1 MTKQSPDDGQAA
13 EQGRGGSGPPAG
25 PIAAFVYPDGST
37 EELQPPGAA
46 ALLAA
51 SPELLHYA
59 RAHAESATSRV
70 RFFWQHPGGQW
81 LRVHLDS
88 APPDPQGP
96 AVLVTLTSA
105 ALPVGLT
112 PRELDVL
119 TLMACGLSNQEI
131 AGRLHTSSR
140 TVSTQVEHVLGKL
153 GQASRAGAA
162 GVAADRGYLRL
173 PVPGSGALPEGIT
186 IGHLH
191 ARAEAAA
198 APAPAVRPAP
208 ATADRPAPRVWAR
221 RPLLIGS
228 AFPLHGP
235 ARHDGREMA
244 NGSALAAAE
253 INASGGIGGRRI
265 EQIVVDMDIFSP
277 RDVARAFQQLI
288 DAEVDAITSSYV
300 FAGMDTARTLAAAY
314 GAPYVHAMTSESQ
327 AQIVRDNQG
336 DHSAVFQVCPTELYY
351 GPGFIRFLNEL
362 REGGWR
368 PPNRRLAFVET
379 PLPSGQMVNQL
390 ALDLAERSGWQIS
403 GVETI
408 PALGADWPAVA
419 ERMEQLDPAAIMI
432 TQFLA
437 GELASFQRQIVQRLP
452 GALVYAIYAPS
463 VPEFLELAG
472 PASEGLVWATVTGTY
487 SDMLGRR
494 FRSDYARAFGRP
506 AGRSHAG
513 IAYDEI
519 HLLAQAWMAVP
530 NPSHFP
536 AVASQLRRLRYR
548 GVNGSYYLDNAGQ
561 SGLGFPDV
569 TRDPSLG
576 QAHLVFQVQNGTHRI
591 ISPQPYAES
600 TFRVPSRRAD
610 PPVARWPTAVSG
622 SAHRD

>member
-1 MTKQSPDDGQAA
+1 M
-13 EQGRGGSGPPAG
+13 
-25 PIAAFVYPDGST
+25 
-37 EELQPPGAA
+37 
-46 ALLAA
+46 
-51 SPELLHYA
+51 
-59 RAHAESATSRV
+59 
-70 RFFWQHPGGQW
+70 
-81 LRVHLDS
+81 
-88 APPDPQGP
+88 
-96 AVLVTLTSA
+96 
-105 ALPVGLT
+105 ALPAGLT

-119 TLMACGLSNQEI
+119 TLMACGLSNTEI

-140 TVSTQVEHVLGKL
+140 TVSTHVEHVLGKL

-186 IGHLH
+186 IGQLH
-191 ARAEAAA
+191 ARAGAGA
-198 APAPAVRPAP
+198 APAPAGRPAP
-208 ATADRPAPRVWAR
+208 AAGARAAPRVWAR

-228 AFPLHGP
+228 AFPLRGP
-235 ARHDGREMA
+235 ARHDGREMV

-265 EQIVVDMDIFSP
+265 EQIVVDMDIFST

-288 DAEVDAITSSYV
+288 DAEVDAITSSYL

-336 DHSAVFQVCPTELYY
+336 GHSGVFQVCPTELHY
-351 GPGFIRFLNEL
+351 GAGFVRFLDEL

-390 ALDLAERSGWQIS
+390 AIDLAERSGWQVT

-419 ERMEQLDPAAIMI
+419 ERMERLDPAAIMI

-437 GELASFQRQIVQRLP
+437 GELASFQRLIVQRLP
-452 GALVYAIYAPS
+452 GTLVYAIYAPS

-494 FRSDYARAFGRP
+494 FRSDYAQAFGRP

-513 IAYDEI
+513 IAYDEV

-536 AVASQLRRLRYR
+536 AVAGQLRRLRYR

-600 TFRVPSRRAD
+600 TFRVPSRRED
-610 PPVARWPTAVSG
+610 PPVARRPAGVSG
-622 SAHRD
+622 SARRDQLSARTGAACQADGPSK

>member
-1 MTKQSPDDGQAA
+1 LTRQNPGGGQTAGQGGGAA
-13 EQGRGGSGPPAG
+13 PPPAH
-25 PIAAFVYPDGST
+25 PLAAFVYPDGSV
-37 EELQPPGAA
+37 EELRPPGAA
-46 ALLAA
+46 AFLGATPPLVD
-51 SPELLHYA
+51 YA
-59 RAHAESATSRV
+59 LAHAESATCQV
-70 RFFWQHPGGQW
+70 RFFWQHSRTRWVRVDLDRALPGSPGQ
-81 LRVHLDS
+81 
-88 APPDPQGP
+88 
-96 AVLVTLTSA
+96 AVLVTVTPM
-105 ALPVGLT
+105 ALPAGLT

-119 TLMACGLSNQEI
+119 TLMACGLSNAEI

-173 PVPGSGALPEGIT
+173 PVPGSGALPEGMT
-186 IGHLH
+186 IGQLH
-191 ARAEAAA
+191 ARAVAGA
-198 APAPAVRPAP
+198 APAPAGHPALAP
-208 ATADRPAPRVWAR
+208 GARPAPRVWAR

-235 ARHDGREMA
+235 ARHDGREMV
-244 NGSALAAAE
+244 NGSVLAAAE
-253 INASGGIGGRRI
+253 INASGGIGGRRV
-265 EQIVVDMDIFSP
+265 EQLVVDMDIFSTH
-277 RDVARAFQQLI
+277 DVARVFQQLI
-288 DAEVDAITSSYV
+288 DAEVDAITSSYL
-300 FAGMDTARTLAAAY
+300 FAGLDTARTLAAAY
-314 GAPYVHAMTSESQ
+314 GAPYMHAMTSEAQ
-327 AQIVRDNQG
+327 AQIVRDDRDG
-336 DHSAVFQVCPTELYY
+336 HSAVFQVCPTELYY

-368 PPNRRLAFVET
+368 PPNRRLAFVED
-379 PLPSGQMVNQL
+379 PLPGGQMVNQL
-390 ALDLAERSGWQIS
+390 AIDLAERSGWQIT
-403 GVETI
+403 GVETV

-419 ERMEQLDPAAIMI
+419 ERVERLDPAAIMI

-472 PASEGLVWATVTGTY
+472 PASEGMVWATVTGTY

-494 FRSDYARAFGRP
+494 FRSDYAQAFGRP

-513 IAYDEI
+513 IAYDEV

-536 AVASQLRRLRYR
+536 AVAGQLRRLRYR

-600 TFRVPSRRAD
+600 TFRVPSRRGD
-610 PPVARWPTAVSG
+610 PPLAHRPAGVSG
-622 SAHRD
+622 SAHRG

>member
-1 MTKQSPDDGQAA
+1 MALSKNFSHRA
-13 EQGRGGSGPPAG
+13 RPPSSRPA
-25 PIAAFVYPDGST
+25 PQLVD
-37 EELQPPGAA
+37 
-46 ALLAA
+46 
-51 SPELLHYA
+51 YA
-59 RAHAESATSRV
+59 RAHAESATLRV

-81 LRVHLDS
+81 LRVHLDN
-88 APPDPQGP
+88 APPDPHGP
-96 AVLVTLTSA
+96 AVLVSRHADGA
-105 ALPVGLT
+105 ARGPDAAGARCPHPHGLR
-112 PRELDVL
+112 PEQHD
-119 TLMACGLSNQEI
+119 I
-131 AGRLHTSSR
+131 AGRLHSSSR
-140 TVSTQVEHVLGKL
+140 TVSTHVEHILGKL

-173 PVPGSGALPEGIT
+173 PVPGRGALPQGIT
-186 IGHLH
+186 IGYLH
-191 ARAEAAA
+191 ARAEGAVAPAA
-198 APAPAVRPAP
+198 APRPAL
-208 ATADRPAPRVWAR
+208 RSWAR

-228 AFPLHGP
+228 ALPLHGP
-235 ARHDGREMA
+235 ARHDGREMV

-253 INASGGIGGRRI
+253 INASGGIGGRRV
-265 EQIVVDMDIFSP
+265 EQIVVDMDIFST

-288 DAEVDAITSSYV
+288 EAEVDAITSSYL
-300 FAGMDTARTLAAAY
+300 FAGLDTARTLAATY
-314 GAPYVHAMTSESQ
+314 GAPYMHAMTSEAQ
-327 AQIVRDNQG
+327 AQIVRDDQDG
-336 DHSAVFQVCPTELYY
+336 HSAVFQVCPTELYY

-368 PPNRRLAFVET
+368 PPNRRLAFVED
-379 PLPSGQMVNQL
+379 PLPGGQMVNRL
-390 ALDLAERSGWQIS
+390 AIDLAERSGWQIT
-403 GVETI
+403 GVETV

-419 ERMEQLDPAAIMI
+419 ERIERLDPAAIMI

-472 PASEGLVWATVTGTY
+472 PGQRGPGVGHGDRDLQRHA
-487 SDMLGRR
+487 
-494 FRSDYARAFGRP
+494 RP
-506 AGRSHAG
+506 AFPRGLRPGVRPAGGRSHAG
-513 IAYDEI
+513 IAYDEV

-576 QAHLVFQVQNGTHRI
+576 QAHLVFQVQNGIHRI
-591 ISPQPYAES
+591 ISPPPYAES
-600 TFRVPSRRAD
+600 TFRVPSRREDA
-610 PPVARWPTAVSG
+610 PLAHRPAGVSG

>member
-1 MTKQSPDDGQAA
+1 MSAKGKRPLTRQDPDGGRSA
-13 EQGRGGSGPPAG
+13 EQGRGPLASSL
-25 PIAAFVYPDGST
+25 AAFVHLDGST

-46 ALLAA
+46 AVLADG
-51 SPELLHYA
+51 PELLDYA

-81 LRVHLDS
+81 LRVHLDN
-88 APPDPQGP
+88 APPEHQGS
-96 AVLVTLTSA
+96 AVLVTLTPA

-119 TLMACGLSNQEI
+119 TLMACGLSNTDI
-131 AGRLHTSSR
+131 AVRLYTSSR
-140 TVSTQVEHVLGKL
+140 TVSTHVEHVLGKL

-162 GVAADRGYLRL
+162 GVAAERGYLRL
-173 PVPGSGALPEGIT
+173 PVPGSGALPQGIT
-186 IGHLH
+186 VGYLH
-191 ARAEAAA
+191 ARAEGKV
-198 APAPAVRPAP
+198 APVSGARPA
-208 ATADRPAPRVWAR
+208 RRSWAR
-221 RPLLIGS
+221 RPMLIGS
-228 AFPLHGP
+228 ALPLHGP
-235 ARHDGREMA
+235 ARHDGREMV
-244 NGSALAAAE
+244 NGAALATAE
-253 INASGGIGGRRI
+253 INASGGIGGRRV
-265 EQIVVDMDIFSP
+265 EQIVVDMDIFSAH
-277 RDVARAFQQLI
+277 DVARAFQRLI
-288 DAEVDAITSSYV
+288 DAEVDAITSSYL
-300 FAGMDTARTLAAAY
+300 FAGMDTARTMAATY
-314 GAPYVHAMTSESQ
+314 GAPYVHAMTSETQ
-327 AQIVRDNQG
+327 AQIVADNQAEHG
-336 DHSAVFQVCPTELYY
+336 GVFQVCPTELYY

-362 REGGWR
+362 RDGGWR
-368 PPNRRLAFVET
+368 PPNRRLVFVET
-379 PLPSGQMVNQL
+379 PLPSGQMVNPL
-390 ALDLAERSGWQIS
+390 AVELAERSGWQITS
-403 GVETI
+403 VETV

-419 ERMEQLDPAAIMI
+419 GRIERLEPAAIMI

-437 GELASFQRQIVQRLP
+437 GELASFQRLIVQRLP

-472 PASEGLVWATVTGTY
+472 PACEGLVWATVTGTY
-487 SDMLGRR
+487 SDALGQR
-494 FRSDYARAFGRP
+494 FCADYAQAFGRP
-506 AGRSHAG
+506 PGRSHAG
-513 IAYDEI
+513 IAYDEV

-600 TFRVPSRRAD
+600 SFRAPSRDEA
-610 PPVARWPTAVSG
+610 PLVRWAAGTSG
-622 SAHRD
+622 SARQG

>member
-1 MTKQSPDDGQAA
+1 LTRQNPGGGQTAG
-13 EQGRGGSGPPAG
+13 QGGGAVPPPAH
-25 PIAAFVYPDGST
+25 PLAAFVYPDGSM

-46 ALLAA
+46 AFLGATPPLVD
-51 SPELLHYA
+51 YA
-59 RAHAESATSRV
+59 LAHAESATFQV
-70 RFFWQHPGGQW
+70 RFFWQHSPGRW
-81 LRVHLDS
+81 VRVDLDR
-88 APPDPQGP
+88 APPDSHGQ
-96 AVLVTLTSA
+96 AVLVTVTPME
-105 ALPVGLT
+105 LPAGLT

-208 ATADRPAPRVWAR
+208 APAVRPASRVWAR

-265 EQIVVDMDIFSP
+265 EQIVMDMDIFST
-277 RDVARAFQQLI
+277 RDVARVFQQLI
-288 DAEVDAITSSYV
+288 DAEVDAITSSYL

-336 DHSAVFQVCPTELYY
+336 DHSGVFQVCPTELYY
-351 GPGFIRFLNEL
+351 GPGFIRFLNDL

-390 ALDLAERSGWQIS
+390 AIDLAERSGWQIS
-403 GVETI
+403 GVETV
-408 PALGADWPAVA
+408 PALGADWPAMA

-437 GELASFQRQIVQRLP
+437 GELASFQRLIVQRLP

-494 FRSDYARAFGRP
+494 FRSDYAQAFGRP

-536 AVASQLRRLRYR
+536 AVAGQLRRLRYR

-591 ISPQPYAES
+591 ICPQPYAES

-610 PPVARWPTAVSG
+610 PPVAGWPTEVSG
-622 SAHRD
+622 SARRD

>member
-1 MTKQSPDDGQAA
+1 LTKQSPDDGQAA

-390 ALDLAERSGWQIS
+390 ALDLAERSGWQIT

-419 ERMEQLDPAAIMI
+419 EQMEQLDPAAIMI

>member
-1 MTKQSPDDGQAA
+1 LTQENPAAGRTIGHSRGAAALLTQAL
-13 EQGRGGSGPPAG
+13 
-25 PIAAFVYPDGST
+25 AAFVHPDGSV

-46 ALLAA
+46 AFLAA
-51 SPELLHYA
+51 CPALVDYA
-59 RAHAESATSRV
+59 RAHIDSPTSQV
-70 RFFWQHPGGQW
+70 RFFWQHSQGQW
-81 LRVHLDS
+81 VRVHLDR
-88 APPDPQGP
+88 APPEPPGS
-96 AVLVTLTSA
+96 AVLVALSPT
-105 ALPVGLT
+105 ALPVSLT

-119 TLMACGLSNQEI
+119 TLMACGLSNTEI

-140 TVSTQVEHVLGKL
+140 TVSTHVEHILGKL

-173 PVPGSGALPEGIT
+173 PVPGSGALPQGIT
-186 IGHLH
+186 IGYLQ
-191 ARAEAAA
+191 ARAETGA
-198 APAPAVRPAP
+198 APAAAG
-208 ATADRPAPRVWAR
+208 RPAPRLWAR

-235 ARHDGREMA
+235 ARCDGREMV
-244 NGSALAAAE
+244 NGSALATAE
-253 INASGGIGGRRI
+253 INASGGIGGRCV
-265 EQIVVDMDIFSP
+265 EQIVVDMDIFSA

-288 DAEVDAITSSYV
+288 DAEVDAITSSYL
-300 FAGMDTARTLAAAY
+300 FSGMDTARTMAAAY

-327 AQIVRDNQG
+327 AQIVRDNQA
-336 DHSAVFQVCPTELYY
+336 DHGGVFQVCPTELYY

-362 REGGWR
+362 RDGGWQPR
-368 PPNRRLAFVET
+368 NRRLAFVET

-390 ALDLAERSGWQIS
+390 AVELAERSRWQITS
-403 GVETI
+403 VETV
-408 PALGADWPAVA
+408 PALGADWPAVV
-419 ERMEQLDPAAIMI
+419 ERIERLDPAAIMI

-437 GELASFQRQIVQRLP
+437 GELASFQRLIVQRLP
-452 GALVYAIYAPS
+452 ELLVYAIYAPS

-487 SDMLGRR
+487 SDRLGRR
-494 FRSDYARAFGRP
+494 FRADYARAFGRP

-536 AVASQLRRLRYR
+536 AVASQLRHLRYR
-548 GVNGSYYLDNAGQ
+548 GVNGSYYLDNASQ
-561 SGLGFPDV
+561 SGLGFPDA

-600 TFRVPSRRAD
+600 TFRMPSRRED
-610 PPVARWPTAVSG
+610 TLLARRPT
-622 SAHRD
+622 

>member
-1 MTKQSPDDGQAA
+1 LTKQSPDAGHTAGHTA
-13 EQGRGGSGPPAG
+13 EQGRGGRGPPAR
-25 PIAAFVYPDGST
+25 PVAAFVHSDGST

-51 SPELLHYA
+51 SPELVDYA

-70 RFFWQHPGGQW
+70 WFFWQHPGGRW

-88 APPDPQGP
+88 TPPDPQGS

-105 ALPVGLT
+105 ALPAGLT

-162 GVAADRGYLRL
+162 GMAADRGYLRL

-198 APAPAVRPAP
+198 APAPAARPAP
-208 ATADRPAPRVWAR
+208 TAAVRPAPRVWAR

-265 EQIVVDMDIFSP
+265 EQIVVDMDIFST

-288 DAEVDAITSSYV
+288 DAEVDAITSSYL
-300 FAGMDTARTLAAAY
+300 FAGMDTARLLAAAY

-336 DHSAVFQVCPTELYY
+336 DHSGVFQVCPTELYY

-390 ALDLAERSGWQIS
+390 AIDLAERSGWQIT

-419 ERMEQLDPAAIMI
+419 ERMERLDPAAIMI

-437 GELASFQRQIVQRLP
+437 GELASFQRLIVQRLP

-487 SDMLGRR
+487 GDMLGRR
-494 FRSDYARAFGRP
+494 FRSDYAQAFGQP

-513 IAYDEI
+513 VAYDEI
-519 HLLAQAWMAVP
+519 HLLAQAWMAVS

-561 SGLGFPDV
+561 LGLGFPDV

-576 QAHLVFQVQNGTHRI
+576 QAHLVFQVQNGSHRI
-591 ISPQPYAES
+591 ISPQPYAEG
-600 TFRVPSRRAD
+600 TFRVPSRRED
-610 PPVARWPTAVSG
+610 PPMTR
-622 SAHRD
+622 RD

>member
-1 MTKQSPDDGQAA
+1 MTRQNPGGGQTAGQS
-13 EQGRGGSGPPAG
+13 GGAVPPPAH
-25 PIAAFVYPDGST
+25 PLAAFVYPDGSM

-46 ALLAA
+46 VFLGATPPLIDYAL
-51 SPELLHYA
+51 
-59 RAHAESATSRV
+59 AHAESATFQV
-70 RFFWQHPGGQW
+70 RFFWQHSPGRW
-81 LRVHLDS
+81 VRVDLDR
-88 APPDPQGP
+88 APPDSHGQ
-96 AVLVTLTSA
+96 AVLVTVTPME
-105 ALPVGLT
+105 LPAGLT

-198 APAPAVRPAP
+198 APAPAARPAP
-208 ATADRPAPRVWAR
+208 AAAVRPAPRVWAR

-265 EQIVVDMDIFSP
+265 EQIVVDMDIFST

-288 DAEVDAITSSYV
+288 DAEVDAITSSYL

-314 GAPYVHAMTSESQ
+314 GAPYMHAMTSESQ

-336 DHSAVFQVCPTELYY
+336 DHSGVFQVCPTELYY

-368 PPNRRLAFVET
+368 PPSRRLAFVET
-379 PLPSGQMVNQL
+379 PLPSGQMVNRL
-390 ALDLAERSGWQIS
+390 AIDLAERSGWQIS
-403 GVETI
+403 GVETV

-437 GELASFQRQIVQRLP
+437 GELASFQRLIVQRLP

-494 FRSDYARAFGRP
+494 FRSDYAQAFGRP

-536 AVASQLRRLRYR
+536 AVAGQLRRLRYR

-591 ISPQPYAES
+591 VSPQPYAES
-600 TFRVPSRRAD
+600 SFRVPSRRAD
-610 PPVARWPTAVSG
+610 PPVAGWPTEVSG
-622 SAHRD
+622 SARD

>member
-1 MTKQSPDDGQAA
+1 MTKRSPDDGRTA
-13 EQGRGGSGPPAG
+13 EQGRGGRGPPAG

-51 SPELLHYA
+51 SPGLVDYA

-88 APPDPQGP
+88 APPDPQGS
-96 AVLVTLTSA
+96 AVLVALTPA
-105 ALPVGLT
+105 ALPAGLT

-119 TLMACGLSNQEI
+119 TLMACGLSNTDI

-140 TVSTQVEHVLGKL
+140 TVSTHVEHILGKL

-162 GVAADRGYLRL
+162 GVAVDRGYLRL
-173 PVPGSGALPEGIT
+173 PVPGDGALPQGIT
-186 IGHLH
+186 IGYLH
-191 ARAEAAA
+191 ARAEGAVAPAAA
-198 APAPAVRPAP
+198 ARPAL
-208 ATADRPAPRVWAR
+208 RSWAR

-253 INASGGIGGRRI
+253 INASGGIGGRRV
-265 EQIVVDMDIFSP
+265 EQIVVNMDIFST

-288 DAEVDAITSSYV
+288 DAEADAITSSYL
-300 FAGMDTARTLAAAY
+300 FAGLDTARTLAAAY
-314 GAPYVHAMTSESQ
+314 GAPYMHAMTSEAQ
-327 AQIVRDNQG
+327 AQIVRDDQDG
-336 DHSAVFQVCPTELYY
+336 HSAVFQVCPTELYY
-351 GPGFIRFLNEL
+351 GRGFIRFLDEL

-368 PPNRRLAFVET
+368 PPNRRLAFVED
-379 PLPSGQMVNQL
+379 PLPGGQMVNQL
-390 ALDLAERSGWQIS
+390 AIDLAERSGWQIT
-403 GVETI
+403 GVETV

-419 ERMEQLDPAAIMI
+419 ERMERLDPAAIMI

-472 PASEGLVWATVTGTY
+472 RP
-487 SDMLGRR
+487 
-494 FRSDYARAFGRP
+494 ARAWCGPPSPGPTATCSAGASGRTMPGRSARP

-591 ISPQPYAES
+591 ISPQLYAES
-600 TFRVPSRRAD
+600 TFRVPSRR
-610 PPVARWPTAVSG
+610 TG
-622 SAHRD
+622 GLAHHG

>member
-1 MTKQSPDDGQAA
+1 M
-13 EQGRGGSGPPAG
+13 
-25 PIAAFVYPDGST
+25 

-46 ALLAA
+46 AFLAA
-51 SPELLHYA
+51 SPALVDYA
-59 RAHAESATSRV
+59 RAHAESATSQV
-70 RFFWQHPGGQW
+70 RFFWQYSQGQW
-81 LRVHLDS
+81 LRVHLDR
-88 APPDPQGP
+88 APPEPQGS
-96 AVLVTLTSA
+96 AVLVTLTPT
-105 ALPVGLT
+105 ALPGLT

-119 TLMACGLSNQEI
+119 TLMACGLSNAEI
-131 AGRLHTSSR
+131 AARLHTSSR

-191 ARAEAAA
+191 ARAEAGTAPVTAA
-198 APAPAVRPAP
+198 RPP
-208 ATADRPAPRVWAR
+208 QRLWAR

-228 AFPLHGP
+228 AFPLRGP
-235 ARHDGREMA
+235 ARHDGREMV

-253 INASGGIGGRRI
+253 INARGGVGGRRV
-265 EQIVVDMDIFSP
+265 EQIVVDMDIFSAC
-277 RDVARAFQQLI
+277 DVARAFQQLI
-288 DAEVDAITSSYV
+288 DAEVDAITSSYL

-327 AQIVRDNQG
+327 AQIVRDNHAAHG
-336 DHSAVFQVCPTELYY
+336 GVFQVCPTELYY
-351 GPGFIRFLNEL
+351 GPGFIRFLSEL

-368 PPNRRLAFVET
+368 PPSRRLAFVET
-379 PLPSGQMVNQL
+379 PLPSGQMVNEL
-390 ALDLAERSGWQIS
+390 AVEMAERSGWQITS
-403 GVETI
+403 VETV

-419 ERMEQLDPAAIMI
+419 ERIERLDPAAIMI

-437 GELASFQRQIVQRLP
+437 GELASFQRLIVQRMP
-452 GALVYAIYAPS
+452 GLLVYAIYAPS

-487 SDMLGRR
+487 SDRLGRR
-494 FRSDYARAFGRP
+494 FRADYAQAFGRP

-513 IAYDEI
+513 IAYDEV

-536 AVASQLRRLRYR
+536 AVTSQLRRLRYR

-576 QAHLVFQVQNGTHRI
+576 QAHLVFQVQNGSHRI

-600 TFRVPSRRAD
+600 SFRMPSRTRDQLLARPPRVPG
-610 PPVARWPTAVSG
+610 VT
-622 SAHRD
+622 SAAC

>member
-1 MTKQSPDDGQAA
+1 MTQENPDGRRTAG
-13 EQGRGGSGPPAG
+13 QGRGSVASPTHPL
-25 PIAAFVYPDGST
+25 AAFVHLDGSM
-37 EELQPPGAA
+37 EEFQPPGAA
-46 ALLAA
+46 ALLAE
-51 SPELLHYA
+51 SPALVDYA
-59 RAHAESATSRV
+59 RAHAESTTSQA
-70 RFFWQHPGGQW
+70 RFFWQHPHGRW
-81 LRVHLDS
+81 LRVHLDR
-88 APPDPQGP
+88 APPEPHGS
-96 AVLVTLTSA
+96 AVLVTFTPT
-105 ALPVGLT
+105 ALPAGLT

-119 TLMACGLSNQEI
+119 TLMACGLSNTEI

-140 TVSTQVEHVLGKL
+140 TVSTHVEHILGKL

-162 GVAADRGYLRL
+162 AVAADRGYLRL
-173 PVPGSGALPEGIT
+173 PVPGSGALPQGIT
-186 IGHLH
+186 IGYLH
-191 ARAEAAA
+191 ARAEAGA
-198 APAPAVRPAP
+198 AP
-208 ATADRPAPRVWAR
+208 ATAPRPARRLWVR

-228 AFPLHGP
+228 AFPLRGP
-235 ARHDGREMA
+235 ARFDGREMV

-253 INASGGIGGRRI
+253 INACGGIGGRRV
-265 EQIVVDMDIFSP
+265 EQIVVDMDIFST
-277 RDVARAFQQLI
+277 RDVARAFKQLI
-288 DAEVDAITSSYV
+288 DAEVDAITSSYL
-300 FAGMDTARTLAAAY
+300 FAGMDTARMLAAAY

-327 AQIVRDNQG
+327 AQIVRDNHA
-336 DHSAVFQVCPTELYY
+336 DHGGVFQVCPTELYY

-390 ALDLAERSGWQIS
+390 AIEMAEHSGWQITS
-403 GVETI
+403 VETV
-408 PALGADWPAVA
+408 PALGADWPAVT
-419 ERMEQLDPAAIMI
+419 ERIERLNPAAIMI

-437 GELASFQRQIVQRLP
+437 GELASFQRLIVQRLP
-452 GALVYAIYAPS
+452 ELLVYAIYAPS

-472 PASEGLVWATVTGTY
+472 QASEGLVWATVTGTY
-487 SDMLGRR
+487 SDRLGRR
-494 FRSDYARAFGRP
+494 FCADYARAFGRA

-513 IAYDEI
+513 IAYDEVN
-519 HLLAQAWMAVP
+519 LLAQTWMAVP

-569 TRDPSLG
+569 TLDPSLG

-600 TFRVPSRRAD
+600 TFRRPSRRDDTLLARR
-610 PPVARWPTAVSG
+610 PP
-622 SAHRD
+622 

>member
-1 MTKQSPDDGQAA
+1 M
-13 EQGRGGSGPPAG
+13 
-25 PIAAFVYPDGST
+25 

-46 ALLAA
+46 AFLGATPPLVD
-51 SPELLHYA
+51 YA
-59 RAHAESATSRV
+59 LAHAESATFQV
-70 RFFWQHPGGQW
+70 RFFWQHSPGRW
-81 LRVHLDS
+81 VRVDLDR
-88 APPDPQGP
+88 APPDSHGQ
-96 AVLVTLTSA
+96 AVLITVTPME
-105 ALPVGLT
+105 LPAGLT

-198 APAPAVRPAP
+198 APVPAVRPAP
-208 ATADRPAPRVWAR
+208 APAVRPAPRVWAR

-235 ARHDGREMA
+235 ARHDGREMV

-265 EQIVVDMDIFSP
+265 EQIVMDMDIFST
-277 RDVARAFQQLI
+277 RDVARVFQQLI
-288 DAEVDAITSSYV
+288 DAEVDAITSSYL

-336 DHSAVFQVCPTELYY
+336 DHSGVFQVCPTELYY

-390 ALDLAERSGWQIS
+390 AIDLAARSGWQIS
-403 GVETI
+403 GVETV

-437 GELASFQRQIVQRLP
+437 GELASFQRLIVQRLP

-487 SDMLGRR
+487 SDLLGRR

-530 NPSHFP
+530 NPSHFRT
-536 AVASQLRRLRYR
+536 VAGQMRRLRYR

-591 ISPQPYAES
+591 ISPQPYAEVS
-600 TFRVPSRRAD
+600 FRVPSRRAD
-610 PPVARWPTAVSG
+610 PPVAGWPTEVSG
-622 SAHRD
+622 SARRD

>member
-1 MTKQSPDDGQAA
+1 M
-13 EQGRGGSGPPAG
+13 
-25 PIAAFVYPDGST
+25 

-46 ALLAA
+46 AFLGAI
-51 SPELLHYA
+51 SPLVDYA
-59 RAHAESATSRV
+59 LAHAESATFQV
-70 RFFWQHPGGQW
+70 RFFWQHSPGQW
-81 LRVHLDS
+81 VRVDLDR
-88 APPDPQGP
+88 APPDSRGQ
-96 AVLVTLTSA
+96 AVLVTVTPM
-105 ALPVGLT
+105 ALPAGLT

-140 TVSTQVEHVLGKL
+140 TVSTHVEHVLGKL

-173 PVPGSGALPEGIT
+173 PVPGSGVLPEGIT

-191 ARAEAAA
+191 ARAEAGA
-198 APAPAVRPAP
+198 APAPAGRPAL
-208 ATADRPAPRVWAR
+208 AAAVRPAPRVWAR

-228 AFPLHGP
+228 AFPLRGP
-235 ARHDGREMA
+235 ARHDGREMV

-265 EQIVVDMDIFSP
+265 EQIVVDMDIFST

-288 DAEVDAITSSYV
+288 DAEVDAITSSYL
-300 FAGMDTARTLAAAY
+300 FAGMDTARTLAVAY

-336 DHSAVFQVCPTELYY
+336 GHSGVFQVCPTELYY

-390 ALDLAERSGWQIS
+390 AIDLAERSGWQIT
-403 GVETI
+403 GVETV

-437 GELASFQRQIVQRLP
+437 GELASFQRLIVQRLP

-536 AVASQLRRLRYR
+536 GVASQLRRLRYR

-600 TFRVPSRRAD
+600 SFRVPSRRED
-610 PPVARWPTAVSG
+610 PPAPRLAPARTGAAGHADGPWK
-622 SAHRD
+622 

>member
-1 MTKQSPDDGQAA
+1 MDPEVGRLTYVSGGRRALTGENPDAGQPVGH
-13 EQGRGGSGPPAG
+13 GRGSATAPPY
-25 PIAAFVYPDGST
+25 PLAALVHPDGSV

-46 ALLAA
+46 AFLRA
-51 SPELLHYA
+51 SPALVGYA
-59 RAHAESATSRV
+59 RVYAESAASQV
-70 RFFWQHPGGQW
+70 RFFWQHSRGQW
-81 LRVHLDS
+81 VCVHLDS
-88 APPDPQGP
+88 APPESHGS
-96 AVLVTLTSA
+96 AVLVTLTA
-105 ALPVGLT
+105 ASLPADLT

-119 TLMACGLSNQEI
+119 TLMACGLSNHEI
-131 AGRLHTSSR
+131 AGRLQTSIR
-140 TVSTQVEHVLGKL
+140 TVSTHVEHILGKL

-173 PVPGSGALPEGIT
+173 PVPGTGALPPGIR
-186 IGHLH
+186 IGELH
-191 ARAEAAA
+191 ARAEAGAARAA
-198 APAPAVRPAP
+198 ATRPTTP
-208 ATADRPAPRVWAR
+208 LWTR

-228 AFPLHGP
+228 AFPLRGP
-235 ARHDGREMA
+235 ARHDGREMV

-253 INASGGIGGRRI
+253 INARGGISGRRV
-265 EQIVVDMDIFSP
+265 EQVVVDVDIFSEP
-277 RDVARAFQQLI
+277 DVARAFQQLI

-300 FAGMDTARTLAAAY
+300 FAGMDTARTMAAAY

-327 AQIVRDNQG
+327 AQIVRDNRA
-336 DHSAVFQVCPTELYY
+336 DHGGVFQVCPTELYY

-362 REGGWR
+362 RDGGWR
-368 PPNRRLAFVET
+368 PRSRRLAFIET

-390 ALDLAERSGWQIS
+390 AVDLAERSGWQITS
-403 GVETI
+403 IETV
-408 PALGADWPAVA
+408 PALGGDWPVVA
-419 ERMEQLDPAAIMI
+419 ERIERLDPAAIMI

-437 GELASFQRQIVQRLP
+437 GELASLQRLIVQRLP
-452 GALVYAIYAPS
+452 ELLVYAIYAPS
-463 VPEFLELAG
+463 VPEFLDLAG

-487 SDMLGRR
+487 SDRLGRR
-494 FRSDYARAFGRP
+494 FRSDYAQAFGRP

-519 HLLAQAWMAVP
+519 HLLAQAWMAVS

-548 GVNGSYYLDNAGQ
+548 GVNGSYYLDNAAQ

-569 TRDPSLG
+569 TSDPSLG

-600 TFRVPSRRAD
+600 TFRMPSRGGD
-610 PPVARWPTAVSG
+610 VLLARRST
-622 SAHRD
+622 

>member
-1 MTKQSPDDGQAA
+1 MTRQNPGGGQTAGQGGGAA
-13 EQGRGGSGPPAG
+13 PP
-25 PIAAFVYPDGST
+25 PVHPLAAFVYPDGSM
-37 EELQPPGAA
+37 EDLQPPGAA
-46 ALLAA
+46 AFLGATPRLVD
-51 SPELLHYA
+51 YA
-59 RAHAESATSRV
+59 RAHAESATFQV
-70 RFFWQHPGGQW
+70 RFFWQHSPGRWVRVDLDRALPGSHGQ
-81 LRVHLDS
+81 
-88 APPDPQGP
+88 
-96 AVLVTLTSA
+96 AVLVTVTPM
-105 ALPVGLT
+105 ALPAGLT

-140 TVSTQVEHVLGKL
+140 TVSTHVEHVLGKL

-173 PVPGSGALPEGIT
+173 PVPGSGALPEGMT
-186 IGHLH
+186 IGELH
-191 ARAEAAA
+191 ARAVAGA
-198 APAPAVRPAP
+198 APAPAGHPA
-208 ATADRPAPRVWAR
+208 PAPRVWAR

-235 ARHDGREMA
+235 ARHDGREMV

-253 INASGGIGGRRI
+253 INASGGIGGRRV
-265 EQIVVDMDIFSP
+265 EQIVVDMDIFST

-288 DAEVDAITSSYV
+288 EAEVDAITSSYL
-300 FAGMDTARTLAAAY
+300 FAGLDTARTLAATY
-314 GAPYVHAMTSESQ
+314 GAPYMHAMTSEAQ
-327 AQIVRDNQG
+327 AQIVRDNQDG
-336 DHSAVFQVCPTELYY
+336 HSAVFQVCPTELYY

-368 PPNRRLAFVET
+368 PPNRRLAFVEDS
-379 PLPSGQMVNQL
+379 LPGGQMVNRL
-390 ALDLAERSGWQIS
+390 AIDLAERSGWQIT
-403 GVETI
+403 GVETV

-419 ERMEQLDPAAIMI
+419 ERIERLDPAAIMI

-494 FRSDYARAFGRP
+494 FRSDYAQAFGRP

-513 IAYDEI
+513 IAYDEV

-530 NPSHFP
+530 NPAHFP

-600 TFRVPSRRAD
+600 TFRVPRRRED
-610 PPVARWPTAVSG
+610 PPLARRPARVSG
-622 SAHRD
+622 TAHRE

>member
-1 MTKQSPDDGQAA
+1 MTRENPDGGQPVG
-13 EQGRGGSGPPAG
+13 QGRVSAAAPAD
-25 PIAAFVYPDGST
+25 PLAALVHPDGSV

-46 ALLAA
+46 AFLKANPALIG
-51 SPELLHYA
+51 YA
-59 RAHAESATSRV
+59 RAYAESATSQV
-70 RFFWQHPGGQW
+70 GFFWQHARGQW
-81 LRVHLDS
+81 ACVHLDS
-88 APPDPQGP
+88 APSESHGS
-96 AVLVTLTSA
+96 AVLVTLTA
-105 ALPVGLT
+105 TALPADLT

-119 TLMACGLSNQEI
+119 TLMACGLSNHEI
-131 AGRLHTSSR
+131 ADRLQSSSR
-140 TVSTQVEHVLGKL
+140 TVSTHVEHILGKL

-173 PVPGSGALPEGIT
+173 PVPGTGALPQGIR
-186 IGHLH
+186 IGYLH
-191 ARAEAAA
+191 ARAEAGAARAA
-198 APAPAVRPAP
+198 AARPA
-208 ATADRPAPRVWAR
+208 TRLWTR

-228 AFPLHGP
+228 AFPLRGP
-235 ARHDGREMA
+235 ARHDGREMV

-253 INASGGIGGRRI
+253 INARGGVGGRRV
-265 EQIVVDMDIFSP
+265 EQIVADMDIFSEP
-277 RDVARAFQQLI
+277 DVARAFQQLI

-300 FAGMDTARTLAAAY
+300 FAGMDTARTMAAAY

-327 AQIVRDNQG
+327 AQIVRDNRA
-336 DHSAVFQVCPTELYY
+336 DHGGVFQVCPTELYY

-362 REGGWR
+362 RDGGWR
-368 PPNRRLAFVET
+368 PRSRRLAFIET
-379 PLPSGQMVNQL
+379 PLPAGQMVNQL
-390 ALDLAERSGWQIS
+390 AVELAERSGWQVT
-403 GVETI
+403 GVETV
-408 PALGADWPAVA
+408 PALGADWPTVA
-419 ERMEQLDPAAIMI
+419 ERIERLDPAAVMI

-437 GELASFQRQIVQRLP
+437 GELASFQRLIVQRRPEL
-452 GALVYAIYAPS
+452 LVYAIYAPS

-487 SDMLGRR
+487 GDRLGRR
-494 FRSDYARAFGRP
+494 FRADYAQAFGRP

-548 GVNGSYYLDNAGQ
+548 GVNGSYYLDNAAQ
-561 SGLGFPDV
+561 SGMGFPDV

-591 ISPQPYAES
+591 ISPQPYADS
-600 TFRVPSRRAD
+600 TFRMPSRRGD
-610 PPVARWPTAVSG
+610 TLLARRPT
-622 SAHRD
+622 

>member
-1 MTKQSPDDGQAA
+1 
-13 EQGRGGSGPPAG
+13 
-25 PIAAFVYPDGST
+25 
-37 EELQPPGAA
+37 
-46 ALLAA
+46 
-51 SPELLHYA
+51 
-59 RAHAESATSRV
+59 
-70 RFFWQHPGGQW
+70 
-81 LRVHLDS
+81 
-88 APPDPQGP
+88 
-96 AVLVTLTSA
+96 
-105 ALPVGLT
+105 
-112 PRELDVL
+112 
-119 TLMACGLSNQEI
+119 
-131 AGRLHTSSR
+131 
-140 TVSTQVEHVLGKL
+140 
-153 GQASRAGAA
+153 
-162 GVAADRGYLRL
+162 
-173 PVPGSGALPEGIT
+173 
-186 IGHLH
+186 
-191 ARAEAAA
+191 
-198 APAPAVRPAP
+198 
-208 ATADRPAPRVWAR
+208 
-221 RPLLIGS
+221 
-228 AFPLHGP
+228 
-235 ARHDGREMA
+235 MA

-265 EQIVVDMDIFSP
+265 EQIVVDMDIFST

-336 DHSAVFQVCPTELYY
+336 DHSGIFQVCPTELYY
-351 GPGFIRFLNEL
+351 GTGFIRFLNEL

-390 ALDLAERSGWQIS
+390 ALDLAERSGWRIT

-437 GELASFQRQIVQRLP
+437 GELASFQRLIVQRLP

-463 VPEFLELAG
+463 VPEFLDLAG

-519 HLLAQAWMAVP
+519 QLLAQAWMAVP

-548 GVNGSYYLDNAGQ
+548 GVNGSYYLDNASQ

-600 TFRVPSRRAD
+600 TFRVPSRREE
-610 PPVARWPTAVSG
+610 PPLAHRPAGVSG

>member
-1 MTKQSPDDGQAA
+1 MSARGRRPLTRQDPDGGRSA
-13 EQGRGGSGPPAG
+13 EQGRGPLASPL
-25 PIAAFVYPDGST
+25 AAFVHLDGSI

-46 ALLAA
+46 AVLADG
-51 SPELLHYA
+51 PELLDYA

-81 LRVHLDS
+81 LRVHLDN
-88 APPDPQGP
+88 APPEHQGS
-96 AVLVTLTSA
+96 AVLVTLTPA

-119 TLMACGLSNQEI
+119 TLMACGLSNTDI
-131 AGRLHTSSR
+131 AVRLYTSSR
-140 TVSTQVEHVLGKL
+140 TVSTHVEHILGKL

-173 PVPGSGALPEGIT
+173 PVPGTGALPQGIR
-186 IGHLH
+186 IGYLH
-191 ARAEAAA
+191 ARAEAGAARAA
-198 APAPAVRPAP
+198 AARPA
-208 ATADRPAPRVWAR
+208 TRLWTR

-228 AFPLHGP
+228 AFPLRGP
-235 ARHDGREMA
+235 ARHDGREMV

-253 INASGGIGGRRI
+253 INARGGVGGRRV
-265 EQIVVDMDIFSP
+265 EQIVADMDIFSEP
-277 RDVARAFQQLI
+277 DVARAFQQLI

-300 FAGMDTARTLAAAY
+300 FAGMDTARTMAAAY

-327 AQIVRDNQG
+327 AQIVRDNRA
-336 DHSAVFQVCPTELYY
+336 DHGGVFQVCPTELYY

-362 REGGWR
+362 RDGGWR
-368 PPNRRLAFVET
+368 PRSRRLAFIET
-379 PLPSGQMVNQL
+379 PLPAGQMVNQL
-390 ALDLAERSGWQIS
+390 AVELAERSGWQVT
-403 GVETI
+403 GVETV
-408 PALGADWPAVA
+408 PALGADWPTVA
-419 ERMEQLDPAAIMI
+419 ERIERLDPAAVMI

-437 GELASFQRQIVQRLP
+437 GELASFQRLIVQRRPEL
-452 GALVYAIYAPS
+452 LVYAIYAPS

-487 SDMLGRR
+487 GDRLGRR
-494 FRSDYARAFGRP
+494 FRADYAQAFGRP

-548 GVNGSYYLDNAGQ
+548 GVNGSYYLDNAAQ
-561 SGLGFPDV
+561 SGMGFPDV

-591 ISPQPYAES
+591 ISPQPYADS
-600 TFRVPSRRAD
+600 TFRMPSRRGD
-610 PPVARWPTAVSG
+610 TLLARRPT
-622 SAHRD
+622 